1 LRKRV
6 ELASAAVANMLNT
19 SMFGIGGPVKR
30 LAEVLGATGEH
41 TGECVLQQ
49 IIPPGYTL
57 PIFPLSDA
65 EASSRPLVKN
75 RYNPELHIA
84 IGLLRCFDAREN
96 SVDGGGEPSCDFRSR
111 TREYIKGVN
120 ALPHYGPLFFEMMKV
135 ILIKLSPIHAGIFN
149 KAETSEGV
157 ETAAASA
164 FKR

>member
-1 LRKRV
+1 MRKRV

-19 SMFGIGGPVKR
+19 SIFGIAGPVQR
-30 LAEVLGATGEH
+30 LADVLGVN
-41 TGECVLQQ
+41 TGECVLQPF
-49 IIPPGYTL
+49 IPPGYTL